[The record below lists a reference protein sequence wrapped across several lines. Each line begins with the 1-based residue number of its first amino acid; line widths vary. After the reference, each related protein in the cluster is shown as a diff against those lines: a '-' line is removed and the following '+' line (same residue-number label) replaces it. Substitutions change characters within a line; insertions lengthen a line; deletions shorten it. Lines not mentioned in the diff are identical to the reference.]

1 MIKEELKKEIEEALS
16 TNKPKNWRKGQ
27 FVFNYIDIVYGVAR
41 EVQYLDGVDCFY
53 RDELIDQFI
62 EKAAI
67 RIERGREGQNDKIP
81 IENLIKD
88 HLGEN

>member
-1 MIKEELKKEIEEALS
+1 MIKEELKKELEEALN

-27 FVFNYIDIVYGVAR
+27 FVFNYIDAVYGVAR
-41 EVQYLDGVDCFY
+41 DVQYLDGVDCFY

-67 RIERGREGQNDKIP
+67 RIEKSMEGENDKIST
-81 IENLIKD
+81 K
-88 HLGEN
+88 

>member
-67 RIERGREGQNDKIP
+67 RIERGMEGENDKIP